1 MFSLIIPFACSRVGS
16 DDTHPPLYWESQHCD
31 ICAHPKKPVA
41 CPRPWCSK
49 VGVSLLYGQLLREPQ
64 MHNLSV
70 HVNVVTVNTASSR
83 SRSRLSY
90 MDKTQIATFCYSC
103 SHSILWR
110 TSSAINKLAK
120 KKKKIKLD
128 IQVDLH
134 WFIKFNIFVCFVCFK
149 LLLDLCIYIFIY
161 IY

>member
-1 MFSLIIPFACSRVGS
+1 
-16 DDTHPPLYWESQHCD
+16 
-31 ICAHPKKPVA
+31 
-41 CPRPWCSK
+41 
-49 VGVSLLYGQLLREPQ
+49 

-83 SRSRLSY
+83 SRLSY
-90 MDKTQIATFCYSC
+90 MDKTQIAKFCYSC
-103 SHSILWR
+103 SHCILWR

-134 WFIKFNIFVCFVCFK
+134 
-149 LLLDLCIYIFIY
+149 
-161 IY
+161 

>member
-16 DDTHPPLYWESQHCD
+16 DDTHPPLYWEGQHCD

-41 CPRPWCSK
+41 VQDHDVQKQVCLSFNR
-49 VGVSLLYGQLLREPQ
+49 QLLRKPQ

-70 HVNVVTVNTASSR
+70 HVNVVTVNTAS

-110 TSSAINKLAK
+110 TSSAINKLSPK
-120 KKKKIKLD
+120 KNQTGHTSRPSLIYKIQHFCL
-128 IQVDLH
+128 
-134 WFIKFNIFVCFVCFK
+134 F
-149 LLLDLCIYIFIY
+149 
-161 IY
+161 